1 MESTIIR
8 VLRAVQRREAL
19 KASDGIYL
27 YYRYMLMAR
36 EAGVGQHD
44 VSVSDK
50 PLVEQVGGVVV
61 VLAVGV
67 DVHEEVGLFQAAHAR
82 R

>member
-1 MESTIIR
+1 
-8 VLRAVQRREAL
+8 
-19 KASDGIYL
+19 
-27 YYRYMLMAR
+27 MLMAR

-67 DVHEEVGLFQAAHAR
+67 DVHEEVGLFQAAPAR